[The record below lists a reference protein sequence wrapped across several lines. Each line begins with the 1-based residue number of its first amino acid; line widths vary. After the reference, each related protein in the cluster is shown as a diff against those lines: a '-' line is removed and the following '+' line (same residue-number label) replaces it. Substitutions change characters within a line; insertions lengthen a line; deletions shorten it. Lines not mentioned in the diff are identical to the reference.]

1 MLTRLLIFLC
11 FFNFISSQ
19 SYSQNYKKATK
30 FYKEGNE
37 EIKAVNNIN
46 FSIKENEKVVI
57 YGRSG
62 SGKSTLLNLL
72 SGLDVY
78 SDGEISYKNYKYD
91 NQHKQLTQL
100 RKESMGFVYQ
110 FHHLL
115 KEFTSIENVALGSM
129 ILGENKKRSLEKASD
144 ILNKFGL
151 TERLN
156 HFPSQLSG
164 GEKQRVAMARALI
177 NKPDLIFLDEPTGNL
192 DKESGINILNILKD
206 LNNQGKTVIMITHN
220 QEHASMFKKVIEL
233 VDGKIV
239 NQ

>member
-1 MLTRLLIFLC
+1 MNNLLEAKNLSK
-11 FFNFISSQ
+11 FF
-19 SYSQNYKKATK
+19 
-30 FYKEGNE
+30 KEGNE
-37 EIKAVNNIN
+37 EIKAVNNID
-46 FSIKENEKVVI
+46 FSIEENEKVVI

-72 SGLDVY
+72 SGLDTY

-100 RKESMGFVYQ
+100 RKETMGFVYQ

-144 ILNKFGL
+144 ILDKFGL
-151 TERLN
+151 SERLN

-192 DKESGINILNILKD
+192 DKDTSKEVIGYLNQLADVFKSSIIVATHDPEFRNFSDKILTMDSG
-206 LNNQGKTVIMITHN
+206 V
-220 QEHASMFKKVIEL
+220 FV
-233 VDGKIV
+233 
-239 NQ
+239 

>member
-1 MLTRLLIFLC
+1 MNNLLEARNL
-11 FFNFISSQ
+11 S
-19 SYSQNYKKATK
+19 K
-30 FYKEGNE
+30 FYKEGHQ
-37 EIKAVNNIN
+37 EIKAVNNID

-72 SGLDVY
+72 SGLDTY
-78 SDGEISYKNYKYD
+78 SDGEISYKNYRYD
-91 NQHKQLTQL
+91 NQQKQLTQL

-129 ILGENKKRSLEKASD
+129 ILGENKKRSLEKASN
-144 ILNKFGL
+144 ILDKFGL
-151 TERLN
+151 SERLN

-192 DKESGINILNILKD
+192 DKDTSKEVISYLNHLTDEFKSSIIVATHDPEFRNFSDKILTMDSG
-206 LNNQGKTVIMITHN
+206 V
-220 QEHASMFKKVIEL
+220 FV
-233 VDGKIV
+233 
-239 NQ
+239 

>member
-1 MLTRLLIFLC
+1 MNKLLEANNL
-11 FFNFISSQ
+11 S
-19 SYSQNYKKATK
+19 K
-30 FYKEGNE
+30 FYKEGDE
-37 EIKAVNNIN
+37 EIKAVNNID
-46 FSIKENEKVVI
+46 FSIKENEKIVI

-72 SGLDVY
+72 SGLDTY
-78 SDGEISYKNYKYD
+78 SDGEISYKNYKYN
-91 NQHKQLTQL
+91 NQHKKLTQL

-129 ILGENKKRSLEKASD
+129 ISGDNKKRSLEKASD
-144 ILNKFGL
+144 ILDKFGL
-151 TERLN
+151 SERLN

-192 DKESGINILNILKD
+192 DKDTSKEVINYLNQLSDEFKSSIIVATHDPEFRNFGDKILTMDSG
-206 LNNQGKTVIMITHN
+206 V
-220 QEHASMFKKVIEL
+220 FV
-233 VDGKIV
+233 
-239 NQ
+239 

>member
-1 MLTRLLIFLC
+1 MNKLLEAKNL
-11 FFNFISSQ
+11 S
-19 SYSQNYKKATK
+19 K
-30 FYKEGNE
+30 FYKEGDE
-37 EIKAVNNIN
+37 EIKAVYKID
-46 FSIKENEKVVI
+46 FSIKENEKIVI

-72 SGLDVY
+72 SGLDTY
-78 SDGEISYKNYKYD
+78 SDGEISYKNYKYN
-91 NQHKQLTQL
+91 NQHKKLTQL

-129 ILGENKKRSLEKASD
+129 ISGENKKRSLEQASD
-144 ILNKFGL
+144 ILDKFGL
-151 TERLN
+151 SERLN

-192 DKESGINILNILKD
+192 DKDTSKEVINYLNQLTDEFKSSIIVATHDPEFRNFSDKILTMDSG
-206 LNNQGKTVIMITHN
+206 V
-220 QEHASMFKKVIEL
+220 FV
-233 VDGKIV
+233 
-239 NQ
+239 

>member
-1 MLTRLLIFLC
+1 MNNLLEANKL
-11 FFNFISSQ
+11 S
-19 SYSQNYKKATK
+19 K

-37 EIKAVNNIN
+37 EIKAVNNID
-46 FSIKENEKVVI
+46 FSIKENEKIVI

-72 SGLDVY
+72 SGLDTY
-78 SDGEISYKNYKYD
+78 TEGQISYKNYKYD
-91 NQHKQLTQL
+91 NQHRKLTQL

-115 KEFTSIENVALGSM
+115 KEFSSIENVALGSM
-129 ILGENKKRSLEKASD
+129 ISGENKKKSLEKASD
-144 ILNKFGL
+144 ILDKFGL
-151 TERLN
+151 SERLN

-192 DKESGINILNILKD
+192 DKDTSKEVISYLNQLTDEFKSSIIVATHDPEFRNFSDKILTMDSG
-206 LNNQGKTVIMITHN
+206 V
-220 QEHASMFKKVIEL
+220 FV
-233 VDGKIV
+233 
-239 NQ
+239 

>member
-1 MLTRLLIFLC
+1 MNNLLEARNLSK
-11 FFNFISSQ
+11 FF
-19 SYSQNYKKATK
+19 
-30 FYKEGNE
+30 KEGNE
-37 EIKAVNNIN
+37 EIKAVNNID
-46 FSIKENEKVVI
+46 FSIKENEKIVI

-78 SDGEISYKNYKYD
+78 SEGEISYKNFKYE
-91 NQHKQLTQL
+91 NQQKKLTQL
-100 RKESMGFVYQ
+100 RKENMGFVYQ

-115 KEFTSIENVALGSM
+115 KEFTAVENVALSTM
-129 ILGENKKRSLEKASD
+129 ILGEAKKKSIQKASD

-151 TERLN
+151 SERLH

-192 DKESGINILNILKD
+192 DKETSKEVINY
-206 LNNQGKTVIMITHN
+206 LNNLANEYKSSIIVATHDPEFRN
-220 QEHASMFKKVIEL
+220 FS
-233 VDGKIV
+233 DKILTMDSGV
-239 NQ
+239 FV

>member
-1 MLTRLLIFLC
+1 MNNLLEARNL
-11 FFNFISSQ
+11 S
-19 SYSQNYKKATK
+19 K
-30 FYKEGNE
+30 FYIEAHQ
-37 EIKAVNNIN
+37 EIKAVNNID

-72 SGLDVY
+72 SGLDTY
-78 SDGEISYKNYKYD
+78 SNGEISYKNYRYD
-91 NQHKQLTQL
+91 NQQKQLTQL

-144 ILNKFGL
+144 ILDKFGL
-151 TERLN
+151 SKRLN

-192 DKESGINILNILKD
+192 DKDTSKEVINYLNHLTDEFKSSIIVATHDPEFRNFSDKILTMDSG
-206 LNNQGKTVIMITHN
+206 V
-220 QEHASMFKKVIEL
+220 FV
-233 VDGKIV
+233 
-239 NQ
+239 

>member
-1 MLTRLLIFLC
+1 MNNLLEA
-11 FFNFISSQ
+11 
-19 SYSQNYKKATK
+19 KKLSK
-30 FYKEGNE
+30 FYKEGDE
-37 EIKAVNNIN
+37 EVKAVNKID
-46 FSIKENEKVVI
+46 FSIKENEKIVI

-72 SGLDVY
+72 SGLDTY

-100 RKESMGFVYQ
+100 RKGSMGFVYQ

-115 KEFTSIENVALGSM
+115 KEFTSIENVAIGSM
-129 ILGENKKRSLEKASD
+129 ISGENKKRSLKKASD
-144 ILNKFGL
+144 ILDKFGL
-151 TERLN
+151 SERLN

-192 DKESGINILNILKD
+192 DKDTSKEVINYLNQLTNEFKSSIIVATHDPEFRNFSDKILTMDSG
-206 LNNQGKTVIMITHN
+206 V
-220 QEHASMFKKVIEL
+220 FV
-233 VDGKIV
+233 
-239 NQ
+239 

>member
-1 MLTRLLIFLC
+1 MNNLLEAEKL
-11 FFNFISSQ
+11 S
-19 SYSQNYKKATK
+19 K

-37 EIKAVNNIN
+37 EIKAVNNID
-46 FSIKENEKVVI
+46 FSIKENEKIVI

-72 SGLDVY
+72 SGLDTY
-78 SDGEISYKNYKYD
+78 SEGQISYKNYKYE
-91 NQHKQLTQL
+91 NQHRKLTQL

-129 ILGENKKRSLEKASD
+129 ISGENKKRSLDQASD
-144 ILNKFGL
+144 ILDKFGL
-151 TERLN
+151 SERLN

-192 DKESGINILNILKD
+192 DKDTSKEVINYLNQLTDEFKSSIIVATHDPEFRNFSDKILTMDSG
-206 LNNQGKTVIMITHN
+206 V
-220 QEHASMFKKVIEL
+220 FV
-233 VDGKIV
+233 
-239 NQ
+239 

>member
-1 MLTRLLIFLC
+1 MSNLLEAKNL
-11 FFNFISSQ
+11 S
-19 SYSQNYKKATK
+19 K

-72 SGLDVY
+72 SGLDTY
-78 SDGEISYKNYKYD
+78 SDGEISYKNYNYD
-91 NQHKQLTQL
+91 NQHKRLTQL

-151 TERLN
+151 AERVN

-192 DKESGINILNILKD
+192 DKDTSREVINYLNQLADEFKSSIIVATHDPEFRNFSDKILTMDSG
-206 LNNQGKTVIMITHN
+206 V
-220 QEHASMFKKVIEL
+220 FV
-233 VDGKIV
+233 
-239 NQ
+239 

>member
-1 MLTRLLIFLC
+1 MNNLLEA
-11 FFNFISSQ
+11 
-19 SYSQNYKKATK
+19 KKLSK
-30 FYKEGNE
+30 FYKEGDE
-37 EIKAVNNIN
+37 EVKAVNKID
-46 FSIKENEKVVI
+46 FSIKENEKIVI

-72 SGLDVY
+72 SGLDAY
-78 SDGEISYKNYKYD
+78 SDGEISYRNYKYD
-91 NQHKQLTQL
+91 NQHKKLTQL

-129 ILGENKKRSLEKASD
+129 ILGENKRRSLEKASD

-151 TERLN
+151 SERLD

-192 DKESGINILNILKD
+192 DKDTSKEVISYLNQLANEFKSSIIVATHDPEFRNFSDKILTMDSG
-206 LNNQGKTVIMITHN
+206 V
-220 QEHASMFKKVIEL
+220 FV
-233 VDGKIV
+233 
-239 NQ
+239 

>member
-1 MLTRLLIFLC
+1 MNNLLEAKNLSKSF
-11 FFNFISSQ
+11 
-19 SYSQNYKKATK
+19 
-30 FYKEGNE
+30 KEGDE
-37 EIKAVNNIN
+37 EIKAVNNIDL
-46 FSIKENEKVVI
+46 SIKENEKVVI

-72 SGLDVY
+72 SGLDTY
-78 SDGEISYKNYKYD
+78 TDGEISYKNYMYD
-91 NQHKQLTQL
+91 NQHIHLTQL

-129 ILGENKKRSLEKASD
+129 ILGENKKRSLDKASD

-151 TERLN
+151 AERLN

-192 DKESGINILNILKD
+192 DNDTSKEVISYLNQLTDEYKSSIIVATHDPEFRNFSDKILTMDSG
-206 LNNQGKTVIMITHN
+206 V
-220 QEHASMFKKVIEL
+220 FV
-233 VDGKIV
+233 
-239 NQ
+239 

>member
-1 MLTRLLIFLC
+1 MNNLLEA
-11 FFNFISSQ
+11 
-19 SYSQNYKKATK
+19 KKLSK

-37 EIKAVNNIN
+37 EIKAVNNID
-46 FSIKENEKVVI
+46 FSIKENEKIVI

-72 SGLDVY
+72 SGLDTY
-78 SDGEISYKNYKYD
+78 SEGQISYKNYKYE
-91 NQHKQLTQL
+91 NQHRKLTQL

-129 ILGENKKRSLEKASD
+129 IVGENKKRSLEQASD
-144 ILNKFGL
+144 ILDKFGL
-151 TERLN
+151 SERLN

-192 DKESGINILNILKD
+192 DKDTSKEVINYLNQLTDEFKSSIIVATHDPEFRNFSDKILTMDSG
-206 LNNQGKTVIMITHN
+206 V
-220 QEHASMFKKVIEL
+220 FV
-233 VDGKIV
+233 
-239 NQ
+239 

>member
-1 MLTRLLIFLC
+1 MNNLLEAEKL
-11 FFNFISSQ
+11 S
-19 SYSQNYKKATK
+19 K

-37 EIKAVNNIN
+37 EIKAVNNID
-46 FSIKENEKVVI
+46 FSIKENEKIVI

-72 SGLDVY
+72 SGLDTY
-78 SDGEISYKNYKYD
+78 SDGQISYKNYKYE
-91 NQHKQLTQL
+91 NQHRKLTQL

-129 ILGENKKRSLEKASD
+129 ISGENKKRSLDQASD
-144 ILNKFGL
+144 ILDKFGL
-151 TERLN
+151 SERLN

-177 NKPDLIFLDEPTGNL
+177 NKPNLIFLDEPTGNL
-192 DKESGINILNILKD
+192 DKDTSKEVINYLNQLIDEFKSSIIVATHDPEFRNFSDKILTMDSG
-206 LNNQGKTVIMITHN
+206 V
-220 QEHASMFKKVIEL
+220 FV
-233 VDGKIV
+233 
-239 NQ
+239 

>member
-1 MLTRLLIFLC
+1 MNNLLEA
-11 FFNFISSQ
+11 
-19 SYSQNYKKATK
+19 KKLSK

-37 EIKAVNNIN
+37 EIKAVNNID
-46 FSIKENEKVVI
+46 FSIKENEKIVI

-72 SGLDVY
+72 SGLDTY
-78 SDGEISYKNYKYD
+78 SSGQISYKNYKYE
-91 NQHKQLTQL
+91 NQHRKLTQL

-129 ILGENKKRSLEKASD
+129 ISGENKKRSLEQASD
-144 ILNKFGL
+144 ILDKFGL
-151 TERLN
+151 SERLN

-192 DKESGINILNILKD
+192 DKDTSKEVINYLNQLTDEFKSSIIVATHDPEFRNFSDKILTMDSG
-206 LNNQGKTVIMITHN
+206 V
-220 QEHASMFKKVIEL
+220 FV
-233 VDGKIV
+233 
-239 NQ
+239 

>member
-1 MLTRLLIFLC
+1 MNNLLEA
-11 FFNFISSQ
+11 
-19 SYSQNYKKATK
+19 KKLSK

-37 EIKAVNNIN
+37 EIKAVNNID
-46 FSIKENEKVVI
+46 FSIKENEKIVI

-72 SGLDVY
+72 SGLDTY
-78 SDGEISYKNYKYD
+78 SEGQISYKNYKYE
-91 NQHKQLTQL
+91 NQHRKLTQL

-129 ILGENKKRSLEKASD
+129 ISGENKKRSLEQASD
-144 ILNKFGL
+144 ILDKFGL
-151 TERLN
+151 SERLN

-192 DKESGINILNILKD
+192 DKDTSKEVINYLNQLIDEFKSSIIVATHDPEFRNFSDKILTMDSG
-206 LNNQGKTVIMITHN
+206 V
-220 QEHASMFKKVIEL
+220 FV
-233 VDGKIV
+233 
-239 NQ
+239 

>member
-1 MLTRLLIFLC
+1 MNKLLEANNL
-11 FFNFISSQ
+11 S
-19 SYSQNYKKATK
+19 K
-30 FYKEGNE
+30 FYKEGDE
-37 EIKAVNNIN
+37 EIKAVYKID
-46 FSIKENEKVVI
+46 FSIKENEKIVI

-72 SGLDVY
+72 SGLDTY
-78 SDGEISYKNYKYD
+78 SDGEISYKNYKYN
-91 NQHKQLTQL
+91 NQHKKLTQL

-129 ILGENKKRSLEKASD
+129 ILGDNKKRSLEKASD
-144 ILNKFGL
+144 ILDKFGL
-151 TERLN
+151 SERLN

-192 DKESGINILNILKD
+192 DKDTSKEVINYLNQLTDEFKSSIIVATHDPEFRNFSDKILTMDSG
-206 LNNQGKTVIMITHN
+206 V
-220 QEHASMFKKVIEL
+220 FV
-233 VDGKIV
+233 
-239 NQ
+239 